1 MNRYS
6 QLLKLASKLDEKGLV
21 KEADSIEKLVKL
33 AQGRHRGL
41 ISTYDPSLQRIDS
54 IYPQQHPLTAYN
66 IRGKAGEPLE
76 RIRGLQPAR
85 TSAEGEIYDRSRQS
99 LFDKLWGPRPNL
111 PQAGGAAGAAERAT
125 AGAAERATAGAV
137 ERATAG
143 AVERTI
149 AKPSTLRIL
158 GKLGLLGAG
167 GFLAYKG
174 GQWLGNQLRSD
185 WGSQPQGPQ
194 PSGPQPIYP
203 GAYTPPTGMYQ
214 NMTSPQRP
222 PGVPAYAGWSPQN
235 KKWSIHGDVF
245 DYYWDEYGNKLKDPR
260 QNFIPG
266 TTSPQA
272 TSQYQCSYCGGS
284 IRPNPGGD
292 MSNRCAQCGAEHG
305 GFVSYG
311 PTVSPWK
318 EQNEQQRQIL
328 REQFPRYNSNGPRP
342 RAAAPLLPEEIEKR
356 LQAIYDQQT
365 PPPSYNPPEWGQMVP
380 ADKSYI

>member
-21 KEADSIEKLVKL
+21 KEADSIERLVRL
-33 AQGRHRGL
+33 AW
-41 ISTYDPSLQRIDS
+41 
-54 IYPQQHPLTAYN
+54 
-66 IRGKAGEPLE
+66 GETPGWRELGGHYPLE
-76 RIRGLQPAR
+76 PAQPVVRQRLRERSGRFLPSVIPATEGGIAPT
-85 TSAEGEIYDRSRQS
+85 TSELNRV
-99 LFDKLWGPRPNL
+99 L
-111 PQAGGAAGAAERAT
+111 PGGQGGARELAERAT
-125 AGAAERATAGAV
+125 EN
-137 ERATAG
+137 
-143 AVERTI
+143 I
-149 AKPSTLRIL
+149 AHGTEGEVSDVVRNLAKKPSTLR
-158 GKLGLLGAG
+158 KLGPWALGAAG
-167 GFLAYKG
+167 LYGLYK
-174 GQWLGNQLRSD
+174 LL
-185 WGSQPQGPQ
+185 SQGKGDLGPQ
-194 PSGPQPIYP
+194 PSGPRPIYP
-203 GAYTPPTGMYQ
+203 GAYPSPVSMNDPSIFSGRP
-214 NMTSPQRP
+214 TSP
-222 PGVPAYAGWSPQN
+222 
-235 KKWSIHGDVF
+235 
-245 DYYWDEYGNKLKDPR
+245 
-260 QNFIPG
+260 
-266 TTSPQA
+266 
-272 TSQYQCSYCGGS
+272 YQCSYCGGS